1 MGHPDRSE
9 RPGRVLPS
17 AGPDWHVAHE
27 GCTDAIAH
35 PGAGAGSPPRPED
48 GPMTEN
54 SAASSGSSDAAS
66 RPDGIAILRLMGG
79 AGRIEIRSDPAIGEL
94 FRSSH
99 EPGAPEVVVEGD
111 RVTVRYA
118 IHRLL
123 GKLATNE
130 LTDSRFALSSI
141 RTWDIQVPDGVTG
154 IDADLSTGRLA
165 GMRVGHGGG
174 TVRLRLPRPTG
185 TVPVAVGGGA
195 REVIVFR
202 PAGVMVRVAT
212 SGDVARVIID
222 GGRPIGPLAGNTTVE
237 PPGYALAEDRYD
249 ISVSGGC
256 ESVLVATAPA
266 SAR

>member
-1 MGHPDRSE
+1 MSDDTATGLTSEPAVASPDQ
-9 RPGRVLPS
+9 
-17 AGPDWHVAHE
+17 VAQ
-27 GCTDAIAH
+27 
-35 PGAGAGSPPRPED
+35 
-48 GPMTEN
+48 
-54 SAASSGSSDAAS
+54 
-66 RPDGIAILRLMGG
+66 LRLVGG
-79 AGRIEIRSDPAIGEL
+79 AGRVEIRADPTITEL

-99 EPGAPEVVVEGD
+99 EPGTPEVSVEGE

-123 GKLATNE
+123 GKFATNE
-130 LTDSRFALSSI
+130 VTDSRFALTTT
-141 RTWDIQVPDGVTG
+141 RPWDISAPDGVAAL
-154 IDADLSTGRLA
+154 DADLSSGRVVAL
-165 GMRVGHGGG
+165 RVGHGGG

-185 TVPVAVGGGA
+185 TVPVALGGGA

-202 PAGVMVRVAT
+202 PTGVMVRVAT

-256 ESVLVATAPA
+256 GSVLVATEPTLD
-266 SAR
+266 R